1 MKGISRQRKVWNM
14 SINNKGMIDLH
25 THTTASDGSYTPSGL
40 VRYAAAIGLKA
51 IAITDHDTLDGL
63 PEALKEA
70 ELLELEVVPG
80 VEISVDFQP
89 EMHMLGYFLYG
100 GYTSMNGIL
109 KELKEKRS
117 ERNPKIIKKLN
128 ELGMDINM
136 EEIEALARGGVTGRP
151 HIARVMIEKG
161 YVVSVA
167 EAFDKYLASGR
178 PAYFPKEKLT
188 PEQGIEEISKTG
200 GLPVLA
206 HPIYLDRNETELD
219 LLLENL
225 AKAGLKGIEAYY
237 SENTDDQTKLLLKL
251 AGRNNLFVTG
261 GSDFHGS
268 FKPDIEIGTGRGN
281 LSIGFELLEIM
292 RQSC

>member
-1 MKGISRQRKVWNM
+1 M
-14 SINNKGMIDLH
+14 SINNNGMIDLH

-40 VRYAAAIGLKA
+40 VRYAMSKGLKA

-63 PEALKEA
+63 PEAMEEA
-70 ELLELEVVPG
+70 ERLGLEVVPG

-117 ERNPKIIKKLN
+117 ERNPKIIKRLN
-128 ELGMDINM
+128 ELGMNINM
-136 EEIEALARGGVTGRP
+136 EEVEALARGGVTGRP

-161 YVVSVA
+161 YVASVA

-178 PAYFPKEKLT
+178 PAYFSKEKLT
-188 PEQGIEEISKTG
+188 PEQGIEEISKAG

-219 LLLENL
+219 LLLGNL
-225 AKAGLKGIEAYY
+225 SRAGLKGIEAYY
-237 SENTDDQTKLLLKL
+237 SENTDDQTKELLKL
-251 AGRNNLFVTG
+251 AGWNSLFVTG

-281 LSIGFELLEIM
+281 LSIGCELLEIM
-292 RQSC
+292 KKSS